1 MTIKIKNR
9 TVSLNGIGYVINLG
23 GTCFSF
29 LNDEDS
35 INLAGNSIL
44 NFTFSIFKE
53 FTHKNKKFYILKDGT
68 IAWSLGVAFL
78 ALYYVEFDTVNKR
91 IGFAEPIDDYVNHFL
106 FLSTLI

>member
-1 MTIKIKNR
+1 MRKALLIAKYLFYIRKIKRYLFTDLNKFYSKIKQDVTIKIKNR

-29 LNDEDS
+29 FNDEDS

-53 FTHKNKKFYILKDGT
+53 FTHKNKKFYI
-68 IAWSLGVAFL
+68 
-78 ALYYVEFDTVNKR
+78 
-91 IGFAEPIDDYVNHFL
+91 
-106 FLSTLI
+106 